1 MNNPRPLV
9 FQNGSD
15 VGKTTSMSKDH
26 SLVYRE
32 RAALAVA
39 FARLAL
45 SCGWRAGAHFT
56 EDESQWS
63 VLYVD
68 LPNGE
73 QVSWHIAPSDEDLL
87 ADLPT
92 YTGEWNGKFTGRD
105 ATWCQMVSVTP
116 AVKG

>member
-1 MNNPRPLV
+1 
-9 FQNGSD
+9 
-15 VGKTTSMSKDH
+15 MSKDH

-45 SCGWRAGAHFT
+45 SCGWRSGVKQPADVG
-56 EDESQWS
+56 QWR

-68 LPNGE
+68 LPNGK

-87 ADLPT
+87 ANLPT
-92 YTGEWNGKFTGRD
+92 YTGQWDGKFTGRD